1 MMRHWTAAVWISA
14 AAVTLAVLT
23 GCASTTAGT
32 AQRGG
37 NSGTELSDSTAPAA
51 LTNSTSASNNTP
63 TSGSSPGG
71 NRPVPPTSGTGATTG
86 ASTQHP
92 TVIPS
97 VPAAPGPVSPA
108 RPSISNTPTPVV
120 APSPPPAVTPS
131 TSTVTVTAATSGG
144 TATPNQALNG
154 STPVDPAKFPGLVTP
169 VGFSSPSGNINC
181 GFTATASPSVVC
193 QIAHRTYKAP
203 SGDCGPAGEWGSTI
217 ALTSSGPQFLCA
229 GDVEGG
235 GPALAYGSRIEIGPI
250 ACVSRQDGITC
261 LNTGSGSGFRVA
273 TASYLFF

>member
-1 MMRHWTAAVWISA
+1 M
-14 AAVTLAVLT
+14 
-23 GCASTTAGT
+23 
-32 AQRGG
+32 
-37 NSGTELSDSTAPAA
+37 
-51 LTNSTSASNNTP
+51 
-63 TSGSSPGG
+63 
-71 NRPVPPTSGTGATTG
+71 
-86 ASTQHP
+86 
-92 TVIPS
+92 
-97 VPAAPGPVSPA
+97 
-108 RPSISNTPTPVV
+108 SNTPTPVI

-131 TSTVTVTAATSGG
+131 TTTVTVTAATSGG
-144 TATPNQALNG
+144 AATPNQALNG
-154 STPVDPAKFPGLVTP
+154 STAVDPAKFPGLVTP

-193 QIAHRTYKAP
+193 QIAHRTYSAP

-229 GDVEGG
+229 GDVQGG

-261 LNTGSGSGFRVA
+261 LNTTSGSGFRVA